1 VLGKMNKIRKEYD
14 GAFRNKER
22 TKLKLFNA
30 VGEILKRDGYTG
42 LRINKIV
49 ALAKVDRKTLYQYF
63 GDVDNLI
70 ETYIRNKDYYMA
82 YHDQAEELAKKYTS
96 KNANELTQK
105 LLLGQLDIFSMDE
118 EMQSILHW
126 HISEINPMLSG
137 INEERE
143 KIGDIFMDLCTPH
156 FEGTPIHIRERIAL
170 LIGGIYFLV
179 LYSKKTKGNFCQ
191 IDLNTEQSMENV
203 RISIA
208 QMINEAFV
216 QVKKD

>member
-1 VLGKMNKIRKEYD
+1 MKKIRKEYD
-14 GAFRNKER
+14 GALRNKER
-22 TKLKLFNA
+22 TKLRILNA
-30 VGEILKRDGYTG
+30 VGEILKTGGYTG

-49 ALAKVDRKTLYQYF
+49 ALAKVDRKTIYQYF
-63 GDVDNLI
+63 GNVDNLI

-82 YHDQAEELAKKYTS
+82 FHDQAEELAKEYTS

-118 EMQSILHW
+118 EMQSILLW
-126 HISEINPMLSG
+126 HISESNPLLSS

-143 KIGDIFMDLCTPH
+143 KIGDIFMDLCTPQ
-156 FEGTPIHIRERIAL
+156 FENTPIHIRERIAL
-170 LIGGIYFLV
+170 IIGGIYFLV

-191 IDLNTEQSMENV
+191 VDFNTEQSMENV

-208 QMINEAFV
+208 QMINEAFE
-216 QVKKD
+216 QVKKN